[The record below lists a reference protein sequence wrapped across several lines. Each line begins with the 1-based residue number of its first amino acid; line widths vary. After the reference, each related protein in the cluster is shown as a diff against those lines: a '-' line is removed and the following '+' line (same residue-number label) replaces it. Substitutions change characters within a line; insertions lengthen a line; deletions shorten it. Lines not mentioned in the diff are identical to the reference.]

1 MHKHP
6 IWNLHFLSTT
16 WDLWLIH
23 YFFILNELELI
34 MSFNLHFQSSL
45 KKDNKGIWHQREDLI
60 FFIESQSQ
68 HFLFSLCQPL
78 RFVARTT
85 FLISNKIRRLK
96 FIQFFREN
104 WWNTKE
110 PAFSNFW
117 LSTHTKDVSH
127 NILEYN
133 TLPNYIRI
141 SH

>member
-1 MHKHP
+1 VHKHP

-45 KKDNKGIWHQREDLI
+45 KKDNKGIWHQREDLLHRVPKST
-60 FFIESQSQ
+60 FP
-68 HFLFSLCQPL
+68 FLTLSTITIRCKND
-78 RFVARTT
+78 